1 MKPAKRVEIIVA
13 ASGRNDI
20 LAALR
25 DAGAAK
31 FSVIRDVSGSGIHG
45 YIQDDDMTGAY
56 QRKLFVAAVSADVAA
71 RIAERVAPALKRY
84 GGVCI
89 ITDALV
95 SDGSNTA

>member
-1 MKPAKRVEIIVA
+1 MKPVKRIEIIVA
-13 ASGRNDI
+13 ASGLNDI

-31 FSVIRDVSGSGIHG
+31 FSVIHDVSGSGIHG
-45 YIQDDDMTGAY
+45 YIQDDDMTGTY
-56 QRKLFVAAVSADVAA
+56 QRKLFVAAVAPDVADQIA
-71 RIAERVAPALKRY
+71 RLAAPALKRY

-95 SDGSNTA
+95 LDGTA